1 MATKPQLVLVV
12 DFFSISTYDLCQYLL
27 VVDRSDRKVS
37 PLYEPLH
44 PAVLRAIHGVV
55 LAAQAAGIPV
65 SICGEMAAEPATALV
80 LVGLGVRELS
90 MSPAAIP
97 HVKAALRGASAAH
110 LQEVAEACLGL
121 RTAGEIEARLRE
133 ELADAL
139 AARPV
144 FQGE

>member
-1 MATKPQLVLVV
+1 
-12 DFFSISTYDLCQYLL
+12 
-27 VVDRSDRKVS
+27 
-37 PLYEPLH
+37 
-44 PAVLRAIHGVV
+44 
-55 LAAQAAGIPV
+55 
-65 SICGEMAAEPATALV
+65 MAAEPPTALV

-97 HVKAALRGASAAH
+97 HVKAALRGASADH

-121 RTAGEIEARLRE
+121 RTAVEIEARLRE